1 MENETIDL
9 MHMIRI
15 IKKRLWVIVLAAFVC
30 VALSGVYSYFIVEE
44 EYSADVLLYI
54 WQETQSGSKD
64 TVNYSDLQL
73 FAQLVNDYQELA
85 KSRLVTGIVA
95 EELGLPDTSIARLR
109 SLITVGNRANTRHLT
124 IVVKDTDPVFAA
136 NLANKV
142 ADVFSRV
149 VVDKMGAGQ
158 VNIIDQA
165 VVPSKPSSPNK
176 PMNLMIGLI
185 LGIMIGVGIIFLVEF
200 LDTTVKS
207 TDDVERLTGFTLLG
221 IVPEFESQSARER
234 RR

>member
-9 MHMIRI
+9 MRLVRMIR
-15 IKKRLWVIVLAAFVC
+15 KRLWVIVLAAFLC
-30 VALSGVYSYFIVEE
+30 VGLSGVYSYFIVEE

-54 WQETQSGSKD
+54 WQETESGSQD
-64 TVNYSDLQL
+64 AVNYSDLQL

-95 EELGLPDTSIARLR
+95 EELGLPATSIARLR
-109 SLITVGNRANTRHLT
+109 SMITVGNKANTRHLT

-136 NLANKV
+136 TLANKV

-149 VVDKMGAGQ
+149 VVEKMGAGQ
-158 VNIIDQA
+158 VNIIDTA
-165 VVPSKPSSPNK
+165 IVPGSPSSPNK
-176 PMNLMIGLI
+176 PMNLMVGLL
-185 LGIMIGVGIIFLVEF
+185 LGLMLGVGIIFLIEF
-200 LDTTVKS
+200 LDTSVK
-207 TDDVERLTGFTLLG
+207 TAEDVESLTGFTFLG
-221 IVPEFESQSARER
+221 IVPEFTGQTAKER

>member
-9 MHMIRI
+9 KQIVRI
-15 IKKRLWVIVLAAFVC
+15 VKKRLWVIVLAAVLC
-30 VALSGVYSYFIVEE
+30 VALSGVYSFLIVEE

-54 WQETQSGSKD
+54 WQETQSGNQD
-64 TVNYSDLQL
+64 AVQYSDLQL

-95 EELGLPDTSIARLR
+95 EELGLPETSIGRLR
-109 SLITVGNRANTRHLT
+109 SLITVGNRVNTRHLT

-142 ADVFSRV
+142 ADVFSRIV
-149 VVDKMGAGQ
+149 VEKMGAGQ
-158 VNIIDQA
+158 VNIIDPA
-165 VVPSKPSSPNK
+165 IVPDKPSSPNK
-176 PMNLMIGLI
+176 PMNLMVGLI
-185 LGIMIGVGIIFLVEF
+185 LGLMLGAGIVFLIEF

-207 TDDVERLTGFTLLG
+207 TDDVENMTGFTLLG
-221 IVPEFESQSARER
+221 IVPEFESPSSRER
-234 RR
+234 RH